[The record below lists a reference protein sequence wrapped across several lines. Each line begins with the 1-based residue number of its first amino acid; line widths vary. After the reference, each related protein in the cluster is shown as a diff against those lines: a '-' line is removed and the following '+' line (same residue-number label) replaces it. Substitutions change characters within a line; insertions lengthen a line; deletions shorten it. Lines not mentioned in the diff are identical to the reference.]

1 MNVSGKRVSHNKF
14 GEGKIVEQREN
25 AIHVEFSKETKIFQY
40 PSCFEKHISF
50 VGKEVPTG
58 ILEEIKTLKEDE
70 QIIKEENDK
79 RIQDIIKPVV
89 KVPVRKK
96 KKDLLSI

>member
-14 GEGKIVEQREN
+14 GEGKIVEQSEN
-25 AIHVEFSKETKIFQY
+25 AIHIEFSNETKIFQY
-40 PSCFEKHISF
+40 PNCFESYITF
-50 VGKEVPTG
+50 VGKDVPDG

-79 RIQDIIKPVV
+79 RIQDIFKPIV
-89 KVPVRKK
+89 KAPVRKK
-96 KKDLLSI
+96 KKV